1 MPKIPGADLRQS
13 PTIQSLDRFNAD
25 GLTALA
31 AIGLVLC
38 DCVNHAYLILND
50 APTIEPDDSTD
61 GLIEALNRLQDA
73 IHGSSDEIAGAL
85 AAFLEVAESG
95 VCRVF

>member
-13 PTIQSLDRFNAD
+13 PTIQSLARFNAD

-50 APTIEPDDSTD
+50 APTIEPDNSAV

-73 IHGSSDEIAGAL
+73 IHGPSDQIPAAL
-85 AAFLEVAESG
+85 AGFLDVAESG